1 MVQAKMKKKIKR
13 LYKTRELVVYPSH
26 GVGKVIG
33 IEEQEIGGDI
43 LQVYVVSFEKEKMI
57 LRNSGNRK
65 IRSKYINLI

>member
-33 IEEQEIGGDI
+33 VEEQEIGGDV
-43 LQVYVVSFEKEKMI
+43 LEVYVILSFSKETT
-57 LRNSGNRK
+57 
-65 IRSKYINLI
+65 